1 MHNWLPESQRH
12 AILKPILKKDGL
24 DAKDVKSYRPI
35 SNLTFISKLVERLV
49 NLQLTEFLEKS
60 GLFPKLQSGFRARH
74 STETALLKV
83 MSDIMAST
91 DKGNIT
97 LLGLLDMSAAFDT
110 VDHHILLDRLE
121 VSYGLKGHVLSWLRS
136 FLSNRTQQVL
146 MNGSSSLV
154 TRIKSGVPQGSILGP
169 LLFLLYTADIPC
181 LATKHGINIHC
192 YADDGQ
198 LYLYSRADMADNV
211 VKKVVGCISEI
222 DAWMSSNRLKLNA
235 DKTQFTWLGTRQQL
249 DKINIPSINLGSSAV
264 QLQSYVNNLGVIF
277 DQKLSMKQHVD
288 KISRSAFY
296 YLRQLRVIRKSLT
309 TKACEALVHAF
320 VSSRLDYCN
329 CLLYGV
335 GETQLK
341 RLQSVLRAAARLVLR
356 KLKYDSISA
365 DIRDRLHWLPVK
377 QRIEFKICVLVFK
390 CRSNEAPV
398 YLSEM
403 LHAVQRPT
411 RYNLRS
417 DTRLDYDIP
426 RCSSVRSGPRSFA
439 VSGPT
444 LWNSLPNSLKDC
456 VSLSAFKTGL
466 KAWLF
471 KKAFG

>member
-1 MHNWLPESQRH
+1 MIR
-12 AILKPILKKDGL
+12 
-24 DAKDVKSYRPI
+24 
-35 SNLTFISKLVERLV
+35 KL
-49 NLQLTEFLEKS
+49 
-60 GLFPKLQSGFRARH
+60 
-74 STETALLKV
+74 
-83 MSDIMAST
+83 
-91 DKGNIT
+91 
-97 LLGLLDMSAAFDT
+97 
-110 VDHHILLDRLE
+110 
-121 VSYGLKGHVLSWLRS
+121 
-136 FLSNRTQQVL
+136 
-146 MNGSSSLV
+146 
-154 TRIKSGVPQGSILGP
+154 
-169 LLFLLYTADIPC
+169 
-181 LATKHGINIHC
+181 
-192 YADDGQ
+192 
-198 LYLYSRADMADNV
+198 
-211 VKKVVGCISEI
+211 
-222 DAWMSSNRLKLNA
+222 
-235 DKTQFTWLGTRQQL
+235 
-249 DKINIPSINLGSSAV
+249 
-264 QLQSYVNNLGVIF
+264 
-277 DQKLSMKQHVD
+277 LSMKQHVD